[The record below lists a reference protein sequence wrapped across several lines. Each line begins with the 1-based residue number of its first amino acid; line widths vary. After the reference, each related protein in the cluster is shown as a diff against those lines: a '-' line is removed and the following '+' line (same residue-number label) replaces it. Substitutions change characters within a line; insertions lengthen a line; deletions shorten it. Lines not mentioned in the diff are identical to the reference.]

1 MIKLS
6 IIIVNWNTK
15 ELLMQCI
22 KSLVSSINPP
32 AGGQVLS
39 MEIIVVDNGSTDGSI
54 EILKKYLIHPPN
66 RRTKYIIHLI
76 ENQSNLGFA
85 KANNIGI
92 KKARGEYIML
102 LNSDTIVKEGAVEKL
117 IEFLDKNPN
126 TAVAPLL
133 ILPDNRPQNDYYMK
147 FPNLWQIFLYHNPL
161 RPLVMKIPF
170 VSSLIAQ
177 KTMLNEFIVD
187 QLPGAALAADRKV
200 WDDVGLLD
208 EDYHFLFED
217 VDWCWRAKNKGMKLV
232 VVSRAEIVHLGG
244 ASWKEKLQKDKNSFY
259 YQFFASMLLFV
270 RKNYTQ
276 KDQCLFKWAI
286 IVNFILTLKLK
297 LALNFLKQNGR
308 QMDFL
313 Q

>member
-1 MIKLS
+1 
-6 IIIVNWNTK
+6 
-15 ELLMQCI
+15 
-22 KSLVSSINPP
+22 
-32 AGGQVLS
+32 
-39 MEIIVVDNGSTDGSI
+39 
-54 EILKKYLIHPPN
+54 
-66 RRTKYIIHLI
+66 
-76 ENQSNLGFA
+76 
-85 KANNIGI
+85 
-92 KKARGEYIML
+92 ML
-102 LNSDTIVKEGAVEKL
+102 LNTDTIVKKGAIEKL
-117 IEFLDKNPN
+117 VEFLDKNPN